1 MAELRWVGTTAEVRD
16 LADELADARWL
27 AVDTEFSN
35 EKTYYPRLC
44 LIQIGWDGG
53 VACVDPLAPRIDL
66 VPLLGVLRSPGI
78 QKVLHA
84 AGNDLAV
91 LHPLLGGALGPVFD
105 TQLAA
110 AFVGHGPSIG
120 YGPLLEAV
128 AGIRLDKGW
137 ARTDWSARP
146 LPQAALRYAADDV
159 RHLRRLVEHLEGE
172 LARLGRSAWFR
183 EDSEALVVAAEEPEL
198 DPAQAWRR
206 VRGWQR
212 IDASALPLLRE
223 LAAWRERAAR
233 RANRP
238 RRRILEDDLLMQ
250 VARARPR
257 NRDELG
263 CLRGFRPD
271 WHGAEAG
278 ALLAIAN
285 AGAYPELP
293 RLDLPPDRDEKAALD
308 GMRAAVGRLAESEGL
323 PDALLATSEE
333 LLRISRGSVDE
344 RPLRGWREALLGPVL
359 RAFRR

>member
-1 MAELRWVGTTAEVRD
+1 MAELRWVGTTSEVRA
-16 LADELADARWL
+16 LVTELAGARWL

-35 EKTYYPRLC
+35 ERTYYPRLC
-44 LIQIGWDGG
+44 LIQVGWEGG
-53 VACVDPLAPRIDL
+53 VACVDPLAPGIDL
-66 VPLLGVLRSPGI
+66 EPLLDVLRSLEI
-78 QKVLHA
+78 EKVLHA
-84 AGNDLAV
+84 ADNDLAV
-91 LHPLLGGALGPVFD
+91 LHPLVGGALGPVFD

-172 LARLGRSAWFR
+172 LARLGRDSWFR
-183 EDSEALVVAAEEPEL
+183 EDSEALVAAAEEPEL
-198 DPAQAWRR
+198 DPAHAWRR

-212 IDASALPLLRE
+212 IDPSALPLLRE

-233 RANRP
+233 SANRP
-238 RRRILEDDLLMQ
+238 RRRVLDDDLLVQ
-250 VARARPR
+250 VARSRPR
-257 NRDELG
+257 GRDELQQM
-263 CLRGFRPD
+263 RGFRPD

-285 AGAYPELP
+285 AGPYPDLP
-293 RLDLPPDRDEKAALD
+293 GLELPPDRDEKAVLD
-308 GMRAAVGRLAESEGL
+308 RMRAAVRTLAEAEGL

-333 LLRISRGSVDE
+333 LLRISRGSEDE
-344 RPLRGWREALLGPVL
+344 RPLRGWREALLGPAL